1 MPKPEK
7 LNSIQ
12 ENYLQDVELLQ
23 ALGYPLDLFDDLYK
37 IHFIEK

>member
-12 ENYLQDVELLQ
+12 ENYLQNAELLQ
-23 ALGYPLDLFDDLYK
+23 ALKYPLDLFDDLYK